1 MTLRKLFGS
10 RLAHVPSA
18 DWNLGQLGASIVTP
32 ADAVSTLEA
41 AASAVLGVE
50 CMAVGSART
59 AIWAALTTAQDIS
72 RVWVPAYTCVAVPNA
87 VIAAGK
93 EIRWVDVD
101 GPNLDMSVVLSESRL
116 GDAVLAQHTYGV
128 PVDPD
133 AIRAA
138 RHQGLY
144 VVEDRAH
151 RFDAAD
157 AIGDAVVFSL
167 EHSKVVS
174 GGQGGLLHLAGSDQ
188 IAAAE
193 ELLRTL
199 PQDSGASVR
208 RIVLTSIGQLVF
220 DWHAPVADRLGAAI
234 RRALLRL
241 PAVSAEGQT
250 VVELAGQGIVPR
262 SLHPR
267 LARLAERAI
276 RRVHANLAHRERIA
290 AIYRER
296 LASLTP
302 DWLPEGRPVVRY
314 PVWAGNGDAV
324 WRRVRAAGIDL
335 GPRWFSSPVHPAGSR
350 SSYVNGLAPR
360 AEELS
365 GAVLTLPTHMRVS
378 EVEAVRIADEVT
390 TAVRN
395 AA

>member
-1 MTLRKLFGS
+1 MTLRKLVGS

-18 DWNLGQLGASIVTP
+18 DWDLADVGAAVASPT
-32 ADAVSTLEA
+32 DAVRALET
-41 AASAVLGVE
+41 AASSALGVE

-59 AIWAALTTAQDIS
+59 AIWAALTTAHEIR

-87 VIAAGK
+87 VAAAGI

-101 GPNLDMSVVLSESRL
+101 GPNLDMDVVLAEGRA

-138 RHQGLY
+138 RQRGVY
-144 VVEDRAH
+144 VIEDRAH
-151 RFDAAD
+151 RFDAAE
-157 AIGDAVVFSL
+157 AAGDAVIFSL

-174 GGQGGLLHLAGSDQ
+174 GGQGGLLHVAAGDQ
-188 IAAAE
+188 AAAAAR
-193 ELLRTL
+193 LIGAL
-199 PQDSGASVR
+199 PQDAAASVR
-208 RIVLTSIGQLVF
+208 RIVLTSMGQLLF
-220 DWHAPVADRLGAAI
+220 DWHAPVADRAGAAI

-241 PAVSAEGQT
+241 PAMSAEGQT
-250 VVELAGQGIVPR
+250 ADELAGQGIVPR

-276 RRVHANLAHRERIA
+276 RRVDANLAHRVRIA

-296 LASLTP
+296 LPSLTP
-302 DWLPEGRPVVRY
+302 AWLPEGRPFVRY
-314 PVWAGNGDAV
+314 PVQVGDGDAV
-324 WRRVRAAGIDL
+324 WRRVRWAGIDL
-335 GPRWFSSPVHPAGSR
+335 GPRWFAAPVHPAGSR
-350 SSYVNGLAPR
+350 SSYVAGLAPR

-365 GAVLTLPTHMRVS
+365 KAVLTLPTHLRVS
-378 EVEAVRIADEVT
+378 EGEAVHIADAVT
-390 TAVRN
+390 TAVRR